1 MWANRLGCSPKLRDV
16 SESLR
21 LLTKNEQFAQVAHQ
35 IWATMSDL
43 LRSLTKN
50 ELMSELLVFLSES
63 LIRSF
68 FRKKRAIGSENRW
81 ANSQPCFFVNSYLS
95 PSKLIARVAMLYL
108 LSSQYRTWRTVHTC
122 NSSSQWSTSNQFF
135 VTLLHC
141 TLLENL
147 TNDAIA

>member
-1 MWANRLGCSPKLRDV
+1 MWANRSGRSAKMSDV
-16 SESLR
+16 CELHR
-21 LLTKNEQFAQVAHQ
+21 LLIKNERPWAHQ
-35 IWATMSDL
+35 KWATMSES

-50 ELMSELLVFLSES
+50 EWIARFLRES